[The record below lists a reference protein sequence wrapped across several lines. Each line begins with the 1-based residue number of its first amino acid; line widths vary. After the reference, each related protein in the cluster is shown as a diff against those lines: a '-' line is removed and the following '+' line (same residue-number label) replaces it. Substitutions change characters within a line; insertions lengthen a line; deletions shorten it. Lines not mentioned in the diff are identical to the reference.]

1 MGVGVGVWG
10 VGAGSIR
17 DWTCDLEGH
26 GADSLSLVLRCFH
39 FLCVRSVS
47 LALSC
52 FLLQNN
58 ALKSP
63 SKQCFE
69 LLQNNVLKVYIPC
82 FKVMVCVL

>member
-39 FLCVRSVS
+39 FICKVCIP
-47 LALSC
+47 C
-52 FLLQNN
+52 F
-58 ALKSP
+58 KVFSP
-63 SKQCFE
+63 SKQCFQG
-69 LLQNNVLKVYIPC
+69 LYNVLKVYIVFKVYIPC

>member
-39 FLCVRSVS
+39 FICVTREVCIP
-47 LALSC
+47 C
-52 FLLQNN
+52 FKLF
-58 ALKSP
+58 SP
-63 SKQCFE
+63 SKQCFQG
-69 LLQNNVLKVYIPC
+69 LYPL
-82 FKVMVCVL
+82 F